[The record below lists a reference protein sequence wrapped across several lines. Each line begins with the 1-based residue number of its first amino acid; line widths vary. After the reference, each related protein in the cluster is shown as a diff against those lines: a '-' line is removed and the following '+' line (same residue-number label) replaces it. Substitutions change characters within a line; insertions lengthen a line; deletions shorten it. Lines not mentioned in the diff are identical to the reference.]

1 MTTTNDMFKSMNRAH
16 DEKAAFNLAQST
28 ASFTAAVTEEF
39 AATAARSAGLEG
51 NAAYYFRAGFE
62 GGSLKQYN
70 PRKEGF
76 EAEFR
81 AGQAAAKAAQT
92 KIAAEVRAR
101 MA

>member
-1 MTTTNDMFKSMNRAH
+1 MTTTNDMFKALNRAQ
-16 DEKAAFNLAQST
+16 DEKTAFALAQST
-28 ASFTAAVTEEF
+28 ASFTATVTEEF